1 MSASTL
7 QYQTE
12 GSGRN
17 SVDPNYYSSLAKE
30 VYAVGRREKWNDKT
44 IKQML
49 QDPVRFEKYW
59 SKVSDFFSHPS

>member
-1 MSASTL
+1 
-7 QYQTE
+7 
-12 GSGRN
+12 
-17 SVDPNYYSSLAKE
+17 VDPNYYSSLAKE